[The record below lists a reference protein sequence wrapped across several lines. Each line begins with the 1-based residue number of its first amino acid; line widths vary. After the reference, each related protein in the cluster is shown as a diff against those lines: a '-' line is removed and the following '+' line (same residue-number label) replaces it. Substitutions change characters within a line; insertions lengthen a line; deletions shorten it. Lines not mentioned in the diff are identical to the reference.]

1 MGPAL
6 FLDAARYVARS
17 LASEEA
23 GDLPDAEEEGG
34 PQAEAEGSGEAT
46 AETASPTTSDNVD
59 ELIAEG
65 YLVTVGRFLA
75 NLDPAV
81 FAELRTNSGDAL
93 AEDQWEW
100 IAEGLKALSL

>member
-1 MGPAL
+1 MSGDSVPESNVEGAL
-6 FLDAARYVARS
+6 DDDGEPPVEGGES
-17 LASEEA
+17 TLAS
-23 GDLPDAEEEGG
+23 GNL
-34 PQAEAEGSGEAT
+34 
-46 AETASPTTSDNVD
+46 D

-93 AEDQWEW
+93 NGDQWEW
-100 IAEGLKALSL
+100 IAEGLKALAL